1 MKGLDAI
8 PTGIREEAFKTPTVE
23 SGTAVPSDAPDLTT
37 QAGRASTYAS
47 QEQQDDSSYESGFG
61 SEVDDSGYGQSA
73 GSFGGIGDF
82 KQGGLAKKK
91 KKTKVKKKKR
101 SGLASKK

>member
-1 MKGLDAI
+1 MFDVTRPEDTTVGITGGLGGGSSAQ
-8 PTGIREEAFKTPTVE
+8 FE
-23 SGTAVPSDAPDLTT
+23 STSDNESYDSS
-37 QAGRASTYAS
+37 QDSTYS
-47 QEQQDDSSYESGFG
+47 DTGYSDSI
-61 SEVDDSGYGQSA
+61 DT
-73 GSFGGIGDF
+73 GGF

>member
-1 MKGLDAI
+1 M
-8 PTGIREEAFKTPTVE
+8 IRYILFFLFIFNISHAVE
-23 SGTAVPSDAPDLTT
+23 
-37 QAGRASTYAS
+37 
-47 QEQQDDSSYESGFG
+47 F
-61 SEVDDSGYGQSA
+61 
-73 GSFGGIGDF
+73 IGDF